1 MFSSF
6 VSNYFE
12 MKRIAIFLIF
22 CWMVLDGVAQSGTTI
37 SGKVISEEGPVAFVN
52 VGLKGTSYGSFSDE
66 EGNFTIENVKA
77 GNYVLLI
84 SGIGYQNYEQQIMVE
99 GNAPIKLNQITL
111 KEEAIGL
118 DEVVV
123 VSATMKEISKM
134 DSPVPVD
141 VYQPAY
147 FKMNPVS
154 SVFEGLQTINGV
166 RPQLNC
172 NVCNTGD
179 IHINGLEGP
188 YTMVL
193 LDGMPIVSGLSTV
206 YGLSGIPNSLIERM
220 EIVKGSASAL
230 YGSEAVGG
238 LINIITKNPNN
249 APLVSVDA
257 FGTSWMEFNTDI
269 GVKLKTSEDVASLFG
284 VNYFNYQNPIDN
296 NGDGFT
302 DLTQQHRI
310 SVFNKW
316 NFKRNH
322 NRLASIAG
330 RYFYEDR
337 WGGEMNWT
345 KDFRGGD
352 QIYGESIYTSRVELV
367 GTYQLPVPERITF
380 SGSYNQHHQNSVY
393 GDMRFNADQN
403 IAYGQLIWDKHIAS
417 HSLLTGATYR
427 YTFYDDNTTAT
438 ASSDENEPSKV
449 HLPGFFVQDN
459 WTMKPKHNL
468 LLGLRYDYDT
478 RHGDIWSPRL
488 AYKWKANGNN
498 VVRFNF
504 GTGFRVVNLFTED
517 HAALTGARDVV
528 IMEELKPE
536 QSYNTSLN
544 YIHKFIINHSILTM
558 DLSGWYTYF
567 TNKIIPDYDTDPNLI
582 IYDNLDGHAVS
593 RGVSMNLNYASYS
606 PWRANLGV
614 TVMDVSNTERNE
626 FGEMETTRQIL
637 TERFMGTW
645 TLSYSWYN
653 IGLSV
658 DYTGNLYGPMRLP
671 LLGDLDPRDEF
682 SPVWS
687 IQNIQF
693 TKSFNKNWEIYGG
706 VKNLLNFTPPS
717 NAIARAFD
725 PFDRGVDYDNQG
737 NVLATDTNPYA
748 LTFDPSY
755 VYAPNQGIR
764 GFLGFRYTIK

>member
-1 MFSSF
+1 
-6 VSNYFE
+6 
-12 MKRIAIFLIF
+12 
-22 CWMVLDGVAQSGTTI
+22 MVLAASQVLAQNEVSI
-37 SGKVISEEGPVAFVN
+37 SGEVRSETGPIEFAN
-52 VGLKGTSYGSFSDE
+52 VGLKGTSVGSFTDE
-66 EGNFTIENVKA
+66 NGRFVINNIKPGQYTLVISGVGFESYEKQIDVTKNVKL
-77 GNYVLLI
+77 GLI
-84 SGIGYQNYEQQIMVE
+84 SM
-99 GNAPIKLNQITL
+99 
-111 KEEAIGL
+111 KEMAIDL
-118 DEVVV
+118 QEVVV
-123 VSATMKEISKM
+123 VSGTMKEISKM
-134 DSPVPVD
+134 DSPIPVD
-141 VYQPAY
+141 VFQPAF

-154 SVFEGLQTINGV
+154 SVFEGLQNINGV

-206 YGLSGIPNSLIERM
+206 YGLSGIPSSLIERM
-220 EIVKGSASAL
+220 EVVKGSASAL

-238 LINIITKNPNN
+238 LINIITKDPSK

-269 GVKLKTSEDVASLFG
+269 GVKLKTTDGVSSLFG

-296 NGDGFT
+296 NNDNFT

-316 NFKRNH
+316 NFERKE
-322 NRLASIAG
+322 NRIASIAG

-337 WGGEMNWT
+337 WGGEMNWDT
-345 KDFRGGD
+345 EFRGGD
-352 QIYGESIYTSRVELV
+352 EIYGESIYTQRIEFV
-367 GTYQLPVPERITF
+367 GAYQLPIREKIVF
-380 SGSYNQHHQNSVY
+380 SGSYNHHDQNSVY
-393 GDMRFNADQN
+393 GDMRFIADQK
-403 IAYGQLIWDKHIAS
+403 IAYGQLVWDKTVAT
-417 HSLLTGATYR
+417 HSLLGGATYR

-438 ASSDENEPSKV
+438 ENSTGNNPDHV
-449 HLPGFFVQDN
+449 NLPGFFVQDN
-459 WTMKPKHNL
+459 WNFSPKHNL
-468 LLGLRYDYDT
+468 LMGMRYDYDS

-488 AYKWKANGNN
+488 AYKWRANGNN
-498 VVRFNF
+498 VVRLNF

-517 HAALTGARDVV
+517 HAALTGARNVV
-528 IMEELKPE
+528 IEEELAPE
-536 QSYNTSLN
+536 QSYNMSLN
-544 YIHKFIINHSILTM
+544 YVRKFIINKSILTA
-558 DLSGWYTYF
+558 DISGWYTHF
-567 TNKIIPDYDTDPNLI
+567 TNKIIPDYDSDPNLI

-593 RGVSMNLNYASYS
+593 KGVSLNLNYVSYS
-606 PWRANLGV
+606 PWRANVGV
-614 TVMDVSNTERNE
+614 TFMDVTNTERNDL
-626 FGEMETTRQIL
+626 GELEDSRQIL

-658 DYTGNLYGPMRLP
+658 DYTGNIYGSMRLP
-671 LLGDLDPRDEF
+671 ILGELDPRDEF

-693 TKSFNKNWEIYGG
+693 TKKLNKGWEVYGG

-717 NAIARAFD
+717 NSIARAFD
-725 PFDRGVDYDNQG
+725 PFDRNVDFDAQG
-737 NVLATDTNPYA
+737 NVVPTAENPNA

-764 GFLGFRYTIK
+764 GFLGFRYTLK